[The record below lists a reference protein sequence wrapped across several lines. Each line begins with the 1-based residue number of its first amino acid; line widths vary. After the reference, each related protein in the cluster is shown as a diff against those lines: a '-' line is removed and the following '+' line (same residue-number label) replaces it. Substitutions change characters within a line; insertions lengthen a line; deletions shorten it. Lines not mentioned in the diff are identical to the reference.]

1 MIALRSEGE
10 VLQRKMVG
18 IERGLF
24 LLESEDAAKDQI
36 GQTVNAVALLD
47 LIDNRLGDHIYIS
60 IAFFRVEKGRV

>member
-1 MIALRSEGE
+1 
-10 VLQRKMVG
+10 MVG

-60 IAFFRVEKGRV
+60 IAFFRVEKGCV